1 MNSTATSSIVCD
13 LLLTGARVIDPATGL
28 DGIADVAI
36 AGDKIAAVG
45 PSLHAVPRAKTI
57 DLTGLTLTPGFI
69 DTHGHVYEHVTGDFG
84 LNPDLVG
91 VRSGVTTVVDLGGAS
106 ALTFAGF
113 REFVVQPARTRV
125 LSFISTY
132 LAGGLFGHKYV
143 DLYGPSG
150 INVAAIVKIGRENPK
165 LIRGVKAHAEA
176 GGYSRWGLETLRLA
190 KRAALELGVPLY
202 VHLGTL
208 WPEIDGK
215 IVDASAIIDE
225 VVPLLDAGD
234 VLAHPY
240 TRFPSG
246 FVGPNNAIHPL
257 VFEAI
262 EKGVL
267 IDVGRG
273 AHFSFDN
280 AFKVTKA
287 GIVPDTLGS
296 DLHGYNVRFP
306 DGGRWY
312 RGVFTDTTE
321 MEPPLEINPAAFAA
335 PYGLYHVISEL
346 MAVGLELPDLIPMV
360 TSNAAKLLRMED
372 EIGALRPGMT
382 ADISIFREL
391 TGEWTLRDSLKAEV
405 PATKLIHPEMV
416 MRAGEFMAI
425 DSPVLPSLQQLTEQ
439 AA

>member
-1 MNSTATSSIVCD
+1 MNSTSTPSPVVCD
-13 LLLTGARVIDPATGL
+13 VLLTGARVIDPAAGL

-45 PSLHAVPRAKTI
+45 PSLEAGPRAKRI

-69 DTHGHVYEHVTGDFG
+69 DTHAHVYEHVTGDFG

-113 REFVVQPARTRV
+113 REFVVQPAKTRV
-125 LSFISTY
+125 LSYISTY

-150 INVAAIVKIGRENPK
+150 INVDAIVKIGRENPA
-165 LIRGVKAHAEA
+165 LIRGIKAHAEA

-190 KRAALELGVPLY
+190 KRASLELGVPLY

-208 WPEIDGK
+208 WPEVDGAS
-215 IVDASAIIDE
+215 VQPSAIIDE

-234 VLAHPY
+234 VLAHPF

-246 FVGPNNAIHPL
+246 FVGPDGAIHPF
-257 VFEAI
+257 VFKAI

-280 AFKVTKA
+280 AFKVVKA
-287 GIVPDTLGS
+287 GVIPDTLGS

-312 RGVFTDTTE
+312 RGVFTDTAE
-321 MEPPLEINPAAFAA
+321 MEPPLEMSPAPFAA
-335 PYGLYHVISEL
+335 PYGLYHLITEM
-346 MAVGLELPDLIPMV
+346 MAVGLELADLIPMV
-360 TSNAAKLLRMED
+360 TTNAAKLLRMEG
-372 EIGALRPGMT
+372 EIGSLRPGMT

-391 TGEWTLRDSLKAEV
+391 TGEWTLRDSLKAEI

-416 MRAGEFMAI
+416 VRAGTFMPI
-425 DSPVLPSLQQLTEQ
+425 DSPVLPSLQQL